1 MVWVFKGYFH
11 GNNHLNTGYNSL
23 LPGLTDFN
31 LYDALHTGLNEN
43 FGWYE
48 GLARIYHNLS
58 QDYMYGDVMKNV
70 LFLSNHDVSRFYSM
84 MNENVDKFKMATTFL
99 MTTRGMVQWY
109 YGDEILMKN
118 YVSPEDGKVREDY
131 PGGWPSDGINKFD
144 FPNLNAKE
152 KDFYNYV
159 SALANWRKNA
169 PAISEGK
176 LMQFIPENGVYVY
189 FRYTDNQVV
198 MVVMNTGK
206 NNYSLDLKRFAEM
219 TNGKT
224 TATNVI
230 TGISSNLNS
239 LTVGSME
246 ANVYELK

>member
-1 MVWVFKGYFH
+1 MGVQGYFH

-84 MNENVDKFKMATTFL
+84 MNENVDKFKMAITFL

-109 YGDEILMKN
+109 YGDEI
-118 YVSPEDGKVREDY
+118 SEDEFRNRLANQMD
-131 PGGWPSDGINKFD
+131 I
-144 FPNLNAKE
+144 KE
-152 KDFYNYV
+152 KLEASDFKIINDKDIDH
-159 SALANWRKNA
+159 LL
-169 PAISEGK
+169 SECK
-176 LMQFIPENGVYVY
+176 IIYRE
-189 FRYTDNQVV
+189 
-198 MVVMNTGK
+198 
-206 NNYSLDLKRFAEM
+206 
-219 TNGKT
+219 
-224 TATNVI
+224 I
-230 TGISSNLNS
+230 TQRRLS
-239 LTVGSME
+239 
-246 ANVYELK
+246 